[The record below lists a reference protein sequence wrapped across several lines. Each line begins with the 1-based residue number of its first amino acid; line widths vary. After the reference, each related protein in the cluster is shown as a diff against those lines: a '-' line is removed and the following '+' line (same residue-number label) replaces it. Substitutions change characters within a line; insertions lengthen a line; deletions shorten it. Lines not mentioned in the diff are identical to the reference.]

1 MKTKIIA
8 RVPPRG
14 VPTNA
19 TVGPVLSPGDADAP
33 HQPKNIPSK
42 PPRRLRR
49 LKSVWADKG
58 YARYY
63 LTICVE
69 GRHNVLANETIY
81 QRFVSFLLDSPQR
94 YHWWPKR
101 FMLMPD
107 HLHLI
112 VHQGQAA
119 ITLGQWIKAM
129 KALVGLSRFSGPS
142 RQQGFC
148 RPGAPTG
155 RTAWH
160 WQTGFFDHV
169 LRSQKSEAEK
179 WQYIYMNPV
188 RAGLVNRPEDWP
200 YGGEIVYDP
209 AGRPK
214 VIRGGLSLSDQNQGK
229 QNES

>member
-1 MKTKIIA
+1 MSTK
-8 RVPPRG
+8 
-14 VPTNA
+14 N
-19 TVGPVLSPGDADAP
+19 VGPVPSSGDTDT
-33 HQPKNIPSK
+33 SK

-49 LKSVWADKG
+49 LKRIWGDNG
-58 YARYY
+58 PTRYF

-69 GRHNVLANETIY
+69 GRDNVLANENIY

-94 YHWWPKR
+94 YRWWPKQ

-112 VHQGQAA
+112 VHQGRAA

-129 KALVGLSRFSGPS
+129 KAVVGLSRVAGSNDA
-142 RQQGFC
+142 C

-155 RTAWH
+155 RSPGWR
-160 WQTGFFDHV
+160 WQAAFFDHV
-169 LRSQKSEAEK
+169 LRSQESEAEK

-200 YGGEIVYDP
+200 YGGEIAYVRQDD
-209 AGRPK
+209 RK
-214 VIRGGLSLSDQNQGK
+214 
-229 QNES
+229 